1 MTDTQTIIEQFIALV
16 REAFRFD
23 LSPETITQ
31 LRWALYRV
39 GRQNHDDLVSATLLA
54 CYETQIELKRPLE
67 DADLR
72 RPIWRVAK
80 DASRESARSAKL
92 DPSQI
97 HIPAPRPPEEV
108 VSIRDEVDRV
118 LRALVNLPLE
128 DQAAFAR
135 LMEGASAEE
144 IAEELGMT
152 AAAVRQRL
160 HRARQHIRRMLG
172 TD

>member
-1 MTDTQTIIEQFIALV
+1 MTDTQNIIERFIALV

-31 LRWALYRV
+31 LRWALSRV
-39 GRQNHDDLVSATLLA
+39 DQQNHGDLVGATFLA
-54 CYETQIELKRPLE
+54 CYEAQIELKRPLE

-72 RPIWRVAK
+72 RAIWRVAK
-80 DASRESARSAKL
+80 DASREAARAAKL

-108 VSIRDEVDRV
+108 MSIRDEVERV
-118 LRALVNLPLE
+118 LSAVVNLPLE

-144 IAEELGMT
+144 IAEELDMT
-152 AAAVRQRL
+152 AVAVRQRL
-160 HRARQHIRRMLG
+160 HRARKRVRRMLG
-172 TD
+172 AD